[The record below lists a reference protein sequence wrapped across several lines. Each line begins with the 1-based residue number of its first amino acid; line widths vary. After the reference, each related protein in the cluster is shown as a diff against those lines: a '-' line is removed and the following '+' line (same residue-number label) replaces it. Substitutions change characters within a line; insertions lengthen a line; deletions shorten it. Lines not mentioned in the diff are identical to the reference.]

1 MQCSGQHVLDSIDR
15 GENTQARA
23 VENTAALMAAAA
35 AAGISRVAHISITN
49 PDLNSPLPYFRGK
62 AQNERIVTSSG
73 MTYAILRPTVLFGRE
88 DILINNIAFLL
99 RHFPVF
105 FVAGDG
111 QYALQP
117 VFVDDVAALV
127 EDAHLRTDSYV
138 IDAVGQEVYTFREL
152 VELIG
157 ASIGANRPLILVRP
171 AILQSTARILGAV
184 LGDTLLTDQE
194 LEGLMANSADLIGAG
209 PLPHSASPNGS
220 RSMPTSWVERLRLRA
235 EATLRVTPRRH

>member
-1 MQCSGQHVLDSIDR
+1 MDVITLTGHPAHADPFNGRVPVFPLDFARPQLLQEALSGCNALVNTYWIRFDR

-127 EDAHLRTDSYV
+127 EDAIFRTDSYV
-138 IDAVGQEVYTFREL
+138 IDAVGQEVYSFREL

-157 ASIGANRPLILVRP
+157 ASIGANRPLIRVRP
-171 AILQSTARILGAV
+171 AILQSYCPRFW
-184 LGDTLLTDQE
+184 
-194 LEGLMANSADLIGAG
+194 GLYWVTRS
-209 PLPHSASPNGS
+209 SPI
-220 RSMPTSWVERLRLRA
+220 RSWRA
-235 EATLRVTPRRH
+235 